1 MADPLPQQP
10 EPKHAS
16 DLIKDLSNVPN
27 IIGGLGLSIATA
39 QKAFD
44 TEYLDSIER
53 ILALIKIML
62 GRKKDDG
69 AGKPTDLSDEEK
81 ESLAGIAPFIE
92 GMLTKLAPSRYQ
104 FTETSL
110 SVKLDLAQSM
120 QIGGTVGL
128 GFGVGAV
135 SVSAAFSIAYSYDY
149 RAAAECR
156 TVIHAYPTDQAVMA
170 ALLTRA
176 DKLADKALVLP
187 ERSRVDNLLFE
198 KSSELLTKMTTIT
211 APLKP
216 KDAPKT

>member
-1 MADPLPQQP
+1 MAD
-10 EPKHAS
+10 PKHAS

-44 TEYLDSIER
+44 SDYLDSIER

-62 GRKKDDG
+62 GGQKDDG
-69 AGKPTDLSDEEK
+69 HGNAVDLDDKEK
-81 ESLAGIAPFIE
+81 ASLADMAPVIKE
-92 GMLTKLAPSRYQ
+92 LLTKLAPSRYQ
-104 FTETSL
+104 FTETTL
-110 SVKLDLAQSM
+110 NVKLDLAQST

-156 TVIHAYPTDQAVMA
+156 TVIHAYPADQAVFNG
-170 ALLTRA
+170 LLGRA
-176 DKLADKALVLP
+176 DKLADKVLELP
-187 ERSRVDNLLFE
+187 PRSAVDKLLFD
-198 KSSELLTKMTTIT
+198 KSSELLTKMTTIA

-216 KDAPKT
+216 KP

>member
-1 MADPLPQQP
+1 MAD
-10 EPKHAS
+10 PKHAS

-44 TEYLDSIER
+44 TDYLDSIER

-62 GRKKDDG
+62 GGKKDDG
-69 AGKPTDLSDEEK
+69 HGNAVDLDDNEK
-81 ESLAGIAPFIE
+81 ESLAGMSQVIQE
-92 GMLTKLAPSRYQ
+92 LLTKLAPSRYQ
-104 FTETSL
+104 FTETTL
-110 SVKLDLAQSM
+110 SVKLDLAQST
-120 QIGGTVGL
+120 QVGGTVGL

-156 TVIHAYPTDQAVMA
+156 TVIHAYPPDHAVFT
-170 ALLTRA
+170 ALLGRA
-176 DKLADKALVLP
+176 EKLSDKVLELPPRSAVDKL
-187 ERSRVDNLLFE
+187 LFD
-198 KSSELLTKMTTIT
+198 KSSELLTKMTSIA

-216 KDAPKT
+216 KP